1 MLQKAR
7 LISGLVLFVYVTMH
21 LVNHMAGVASLAAM
35 DAWRRFLAVPWTQS
49 PGTEVLYLAIVV
61 HIGTS
66 LWALASRSTMRLRA
80 WQWAQ
85 IALGLALPLLLL
97 EHVMGTRA
105 AHQVFGTEP
114 SYPYVMAALWAIKPT
129 SGVMQAAAVLAA
141 WGHGCI
147 GLHYWLRLKRW
158 YAPARPVLFAV
169 AILVPALSL
178 AGYLSAG
185 IEVLALAQDQAA
197 LNAVFVEANA
207 SVEMAMFVG
216 TAVFRGLI
224 VIAVTTVIVLGVP
237 VVRGLRRRFSGPVLV
252 YRDGRTVRL
261 LPGATA
267 LDSIRAAGIPHA
279 AVCGGRGRCST
290 CRVRIG
296 EGADQLAPPTGMER
310 KVLDRIGAPD
320 MVRLACQIR
329 PSRNL
334 EVTPMLPPTATAREA
349 IQAGRLRQGDE
360 RQICVLFAD
369 LRGFTRLSE
378 GKLPYDVV
386 FLLNRY
392 FDSMGQT
399 IENAGGLLDK
409 FIGDGI
415 MALFGVNGRPAE
427 GARQSLLAAQQMSN
441 RLKTLNEGLR
451 ADLPEPLRM
460 AMGLHFG
467 PAIVGEMGYG
477 SAKGLTAVGDTVNTA
492 SRMEGLAKSFNAELV
507 VSDDVLRAAGQSLTD
522 AQVRSEPIR
531 GREVPVDVYV
541 VADMASAPLADR
553 PGDMAGAA

>member
-7 LISGLVLFVYVTMH
+7 LISGLVLFAYVAMH
-21 LVNHMAGVASLAAM
+21 LVNHMAGIVSLAAM
-35 DAWRRFLAVPWTQS
+35 EAWRRALMVMWTNS
-49 PGTEVLYLAIVV
+49 PGSEILYIAILV
-61 HIGTS
+61 HIGVS
-66 LWALASRSTMRLRA
+66 LWTLASRSTLRLRP

-85 IALGLALPLLLL
+85 IGLGLALPLLLM

-105 AHQVFGTEP
+105 AHELFGTEP
-114 SYPYVMAALWAIKPT
+114 SYPYVMAALWAIKPV
-129 SGVMQAAAVLAA
+129 SGVTQAMALLFA

-147 GLHYWLRLKRW
+147 GLHYWLRLKSW
-158 YAPARPVLFAV
+158 YAPARSSLFAL

-185 IEVLALAQDQAA
+185 VEVLALAEDSAA
-197 LNAVFVEANA
+197 LNDIFIRANA
-207 SVEMAMFVG
+207 SAEMAAFVG
-216 TAVFRGLI
+216 TAVSWGLI
-224 VIAVTTVIVLGVP
+224 AVATLAALALGVP
-237 VVRGLRRRFSGPVLV
+237 IARSLRRRISGPVLL

-296 EGADQLAPPTGMER
+296 EGAEQLAAPVGTER

-320 MVRLACQIR
+320 SVRLACQIR
-329 PSRNL
+329 PQRNL
-334 EVTPMLPPTATAREA
+334 EVTPMLPPTATTREA

-369 LRGFTRLSE
+369 LRGFTHLSE

-392 FDSMGQT
+392 FDAMGQA
-399 IENAGGLLDK
+399 IENEGGRLDK

-415 MALFGVNGRPAE
+415 MALFGLDQAPEE
-427 GARQSLLAAQQMSN
+427 GARQALRAAQRMAE
-441 RLKTLNEGLR
+441 RLTVLNEGLR
-451 ADLPEPLRM
+451 ADLPDPLRM
-460 AMGLHFG
+460 AIGLHFG

-492 SRMEGLAKSFNAELV
+492 SRMEGLAKTFDAQLV
-507 VSDDVLRAAGQSLTD
+507 VSQDVLKASGLTLTG
-522 AQVRSEPIR
+522 ATVRSEPIR
-531 GREVPVDVYV
+531 GRAEPVDVYV
-541 VADMASAPLADR
+541 VAEMASAELADR
-553 PGDMAGAA
+553 ARQMAGAT

>member
-7 LISGLVLFVYVTMH
+7 LVSGLVLFVYVTMH
-21 LVNHMAGVASLAAM
+21 LVNHMAGVISLSAM
-35 DAWRRFLAVPWTQS
+35 DAWRPYLTALWSTPVV
-49 PGTEVLYLAIVV
+49 TESLYLAILV
-61 HIGTS
+61 HIGAS
-66 LWALASRSTMRLRA
+66 LWTLASRSTLRLRP

-85 IALGLALPLLLL
+85 TVLGLALPFLLL
-97 EHVMGTRA
+97 EHVLGTRA
-105 AHQVFGTEP
+105 AYQIFGTAP
-114 SYPYVMAALWAIKPT
+114 SYPYVMAALWVIKPV
-129 SGVMQAAAVLAA
+129 SGVLQALTLLAA

-158 YAPARPVLFAV
+158 YAPARPVLFALAV
-169 AILVPALSL
+169 LVPALSL

-185 IEVLALAQDQAA
+185 IEVLELAQHQAA
-197 LNAVFVEANA
+197 LNAIFVDAKASTEMVVFVAEALYW
-207 SVEMAMFVG
+207 
-216 TAVFRGLI
+216 GLI
-224 VIAVTTVIVLGVP
+224 AMAATVLLALGVP
-237 VVRGLRRRFSGPVLV
+237 VVRALRRRFSGPLLV
-252 YRDGRTVRL
+252 YRDGRVVRL

-290 CRVRIG
+290 CRIRIG
-296 EGADQLAPPTGMER
+296 EGADQLDPPSGTER
-310 KVLDRIGAPD
+310 KVLERIGAPD

-329 PSRNL
+329 PTRNL
-334 EVTPMLPPTATAREA
+334 EVTPMLPPTATAQEA

-369 LRGFTRLSE
+369 LRGFTKLSE

-392 FDSMGQT
+392 FDSMGQI
-399 IENAGGLLDK
+399 IENTGGRLDK

-415 MALFGVNGRPAE
+415 MALFGLDRDAGE
-427 GARQSLLAAQQMSN
+427 GARQALRAAQRMSE
-441 RLKTLNEGLR
+441 RLVMLNEGLR
-451 ADLPEPLRM
+451 ADLPDPLRM

-492 SRMEGLAKSFNAELV
+492 SRMEGLAKTFDAELV
-507 VSDDVLRAAGQSLTD
+507 VSDDVLRAAGQTLTG
-522 AQVRSEPIR
+522 AEVRSEPVR
-531 GREVPVDVYV
+531 GRAVPVDIYV
-541 VADMASAPLADR
+541 VANMAAASLVERAEDMVGVA
-553 PGDMAGAA
+553 

>member
-7 LISGLVLFVYVTMH
+7 LISGLVLFSYVTMH
-21 LVNHMAGVASLAAM
+21 LVNHMAGIVSLAAM
-35 DAWRRFLAVPWTQS
+35 EASRRYLTVPWGS
-49 PGTEVLYLAIVV
+49 PVINEALYLAILV
-61 HIGTS
+61 HVGAS
-66 LWALASRSTMRLRA
+66 LWALSSRSTLRLHR

-85 IALGLALPLLLL
+85 IVLGLALPLLLL
-97 EHVMGTRA
+97 EHALGTRA

-114 SYPYVMAALWAIKPT
+114 SYSYVMAALWVIKPV
-129 SGVMQAAAVLAA
+129 SGVTQAVAVLVA

-147 GLHYWLRLKRW
+147 GLHYWLRVKRW
-158 YAPARPVLFAV
+158 YAPLRPGLFAI

-197 LNAVFVEANA
+197 LNAIFVAANA
-207 SVEMAMFVG
+207 SVEMAAFVG
-216 TAVFRGLI
+216 QALFWGLI
-224 VIAVTTVIVLGVP
+224 VIAATAALALGVP
-237 VVRGLRRRFSGPVLV
+237 IVRGLRRRFSGPVLV

-261 LPGATA
+261 MPGATA

-290 CRVRIG
+290 CRIRIG
-296 EGADQLAPPTGMER
+296 QGADQLDPPTGTER

-329 PSRNL
+329 PVRDL
-334 EVTPMLPPTATAREA
+334 EVTPMLPPTATTREA
-349 IQAGRLRQGDE
+349 IQAGRLHQGEE

-378 GKLPYDVV
+378 AKLPYDVV

-392 FDSMGQT
+392 FHSMGQV
-399 IENAGGLLDK
+399 IESEGGRLDK

-415 MALFGVNGRPAE
+415 MALFGLDGDAGD
-427 GARQSLLAAQQMSN
+427 GARQALRAATRMSD
-441 RLKTLNEGLR
+441 RLKMLNEGLQ
-451 ADLPEPLRM
+451 ADLPDPLRM
-460 AMGLHFG
+460 AIGLHFG

-492 SRMEGLAKSFNAELV
+492 SRMEGLAKTFDAELV
-507 VSDDVLRAAGQSLTD
+507 VSDDVLRAAGQVVTG
-522 AQVRSEPIR
+522 AEVRSEPIR
-531 GREVPVDVYV
+531 GRAVPVDIYV
-541 VADMASAPLADR
+541 VASMASAGVGDR
-553 PGDMAGAA
+553 SPDMAGAA